1 MCQVNFTKARFYS
14 IRPGRHSVLL
24 ILPENLRKSPQ
35 PGHLNWDTS
44 TKSPQPRHLN
54 QATSTKIV
62 QNLDSKMVLIIF
74 ASNDTRQP
82 SAWRQTHEAQTGETC
97 ANKRNKRTRRKQV
110 QHVRTNATSATSA
123 RGPSKPKQA
132 QASKPKQ
139 ASPTKR
145 KQAQTRQKQYQNL
158 RTVWRKTP

>member
-1 MCQVNFTKARFYS
+1 MNFTKARFDS

-24 ILPENLRKSPQ
+24 ILPENPGKSPQ

-54 QATSTKIV
+54 HDTSTKIV

-82 SAWRQTHEAQTGETC
+82 SEWRQTHEAQTGETC
-97 ANKRNKRTRRKQV
+97 ANKRNKRTRPKQV
-110 QHVRTNATSATSA
+110 QATKPT
-123 RGPSKPKQA
+123 RPKQA
-132 QASKPKQ
+132 Q

-145 KQAQTRQKQYQNL
+145 KQAQTRQEQYQNL